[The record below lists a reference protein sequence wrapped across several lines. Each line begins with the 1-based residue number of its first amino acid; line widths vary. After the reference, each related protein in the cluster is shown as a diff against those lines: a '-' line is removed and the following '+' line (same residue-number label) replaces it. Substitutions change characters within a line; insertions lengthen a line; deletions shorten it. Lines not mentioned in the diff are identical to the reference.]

1 VTLEPIDLMHMGLD
15 RIIAVYVVETDDG
28 LALFDCGPASTL
40 ATLEAGLAARGL
52 ALQDIDHL
60 LLSHIHFDHAGAAGA
75 LVRKHPG
82 LRVHV
87 SGIGAPHVVDPSRLE
102 RSARRLYGDMFDTL
116 WGTLEPVPGENVE
129 VVGDM
134 AVGMA
139 VFPTPGHASHHVS
152 YLAPDGTLHA
162 GDAVGV
168 RIMPGRYI
176 FPAAPPPDVDLEGW
190 ERTFRAIEERRPARY
205 ALTHFGV
212 AEDTEEHLSRMREE
226 LARLAERVRSGM
238 SQEDFLAAC
247 HADVLASDEGDVA
260 YYERAGP
267 VWQTYLGLQRYWEKK
282 AETATA

>member
-1 VTLEPIDLMHMGLD
+1 MTLEPIDLMHMGLD
-15 RIIAVYVVETDDG
+15 RIIAVYVFETDDG

-40 ATLEAGLAARGL
+40 DPLEAGLAARGL

-87 SGIGAPHVVDPSRLE
+87 SEIGAPHVIDPTRLE
-102 RSARRLYGDMFDTL
+102 RSARRLYGDAFDTL
-116 WGTLEPVPGENVE
+116 WGTLEPVPEENVL
-129 VVGDM
+129 VVGDT
-134 AVGMA
+134 AVGMD

-168 RIMPGRYI
+168 RIMPGHYI
-176 FPAAPPPDVDLEGW
+176 FPAAPPPDVDLDGW
-190 ERTFRAIEERRPARY
+190 ERTFRAIEERRPARF

-212 AEDTEEHLSRMREE
+212 AEDTEDHLARMREE
-226 LARLAERVRSGM
+226 LAKLAERVRSGM
-238 SQEDFLAAC
+238 SQEDFEAAC
-247 HADVLASDEGDVA
+247 RADVLASDEGDVA

-267 VWQTYLGLQRYWEKK
+267 VWQTYLGLQRYWEKQ
-282 AETATA
+282 AEPAG